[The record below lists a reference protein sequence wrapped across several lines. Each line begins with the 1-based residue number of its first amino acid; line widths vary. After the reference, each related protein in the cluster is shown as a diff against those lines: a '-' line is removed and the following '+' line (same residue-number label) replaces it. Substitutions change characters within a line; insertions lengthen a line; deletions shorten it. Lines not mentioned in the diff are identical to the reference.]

1 MAVSK
6 PRTISRDDLIA
17 GIAALPIGVVA
28 GVTGVGGGEYRA
40 PVLLSLLRNVR
51 YTIAGNL
58 LAGVLVG
65 ISTALLRGAFV
76 QPLDTMLLAAT
87 MVVGSLP
94 GAYGGAILARRT
106 PSKWLKGLLAGILAI
121 TALRLLLFESP
132 TPGSF
137 EFGPEQALLGLG
149 VGLGIGLISGLLGV
163 AGGEYRIPALILIFG
178 LPSIV
183 AGTIS
188 SLVSLP
194 QQLVGFWKHRQM
206 GQATRKTLRLAV
218 IMGVVGIAGVGLG
231 VALLQRTTNA
241 TVTKILASLMLL
253 AAAQIAWEIR
263 SPDVA
268 EESAMR
274 PASSSRDSEPRP
286 PSAG

>member
-6 PRTISRDDLIA
+6 ARTISRDDLIA

-87 MVVGSLP
+87 MIVGSLP
-94 GAYGGAILARRT
+94 GAYGGAILARHT

-137 EFGPEQALLGLG
+137 AFGPEQALLGLG

-268 EESAMR
+268 EESGTR
-274 PASSSRDSEPRP
+274 PGSSSRDPEP
-286 PSAG
+286 

>member
-1 MAVSK
+1 MALSK
-6 PRTISRDDLIA
+6 ARTISRDDLIA

-65 ISTALLRGAFV
+65 ISTALLRSAFV

-137 EFGPEQALLGLG
+137 AFGPEQALLGLG

-268 EESAMR
+268 EESGTR
-274 PASSSRDSEPRP
+274 PGSSSRDPEP
-286 PSAG
+286 

>member
-65 ISTALLRGAFV
+65 ISTALLRSAFV

-137 EFGPEQALLGLG
+137 AFGPEQALLGLG

-268 EESAMR
+268 EESGTR
-274 PASSSRDSEPRP
+274 PGSSSRDPEP
-286 PSAG
+286 

>member
-1 MAVSK
+1 MDVSK

-132 TPGSF
+132 TPGSVA
-137 EFGPEQALLGLG
+137 FGPEQALLGLG

-268 EESAMR
+268 EESGTR
-274 PASSSRDSEPRP
+274 PGSSSRDPEP
-286 PSAG
+286 

>member
-6 PRTISRDDLIA
+6 ARTISRDDLIA

-137 EFGPEQALLGLG
+137 AFGPEQALLGLG

-268 EESAMR
+268 EESGTR
-274 PASSSRDSEPRP
+274 PGSSSRDPEP
-286 PSAG
+286 

>member
-1 MAVSK
+1 
-6 PRTISRDDLIA
+6 
-17 GIAALPIGVVA
+17 
-28 GVTGVGGGEYRA
+28 RA

-65 ISTALLRGAFV
+65 ISTALLRSAFV

-137 EFGPEQALLGLG
+137 AFGPEQALLGLG

-163 AGGEYRIPALILIFG
+163 GDAPGLELPGPRTLGPLPQDEHGTLRQLDDPVFDRAEGELPQSSGGGRADHEQGSLRALAERLRLPLGRVDDLRLDPHPPFVCAALEPRTLLLQPLRLGWVARERDDFDDRMVFGGEDQREVVDPLET
-178 LPSIV
+178 PN
-183 AGTIS
+183 
-188 SLVSLP
+188 
-194 QQLVGFWKHRQM
+194 R
-206 GQATRKTLRLAV
+206 TREDH
-218 IMGVVGIAGVGLG
+218 
-231 VALLQRTTNA
+231 N
-241 TVTKILASLMLL
+241 
-253 AAAQIAWEIR
+253 
-263 SPDVA
+263 
-268 EESAMR
+268 
-274 PASSSRDSEPRP
+274 
-286 PSAG
+286 

>member
-65 ISTALLRGAFV
+65 ISTALLRSAFV

-132 TPGSF
+132 RPGPF
-137 EFGPEQALLGLG
+137 VFGPEQTLLGLG
-149 VGLGIGLISGLLGV
+149 VGLGLGLISGLLGV

-268 EESAMR
+268 EESGTR
-274 PASSSRDSEPRP
+274 PGSSSRDPEP
-286 PSAG
+286 

>member
-1 MAVSK
+1 MDVSK

-87 MVVGSLP
+87 MIVGSLP
-94 GAYGGAILARRT
+94 GAYGGAILARHT

-137 EFGPEQALLGLG
+137 AFGPEQALLGLG

-268 EESAMR
+268 EESGTR
-274 PASSSRDSEPRP
+274 PGSSSRDPEP
-286 PSAG
+286 

>member
-137 EFGPEQALLGLG
+137 AFGPEQALLGLG

-268 EESAMR
+268 EGSAMR
-274 PASSSRDSEPRP
+274 PASSSRDPEP
-286 PSAG
+286 

>member
-6 PRTISRDDLIA
+6 ARTISRDDLIA

-137 EFGPEQALLGLG
+137 AFGPEQALLGLG

-206 GQATRKTLRLAV
+206 GQAPRRTLRLAV

-263 SPDVA
+263 SPDVM
-268 EESAMR
+268 EESGTR
-274 PASSSRDSEPRP
+274 PGSSSRDPEP
-286 PSAG
+286 

>member
-1 MAVSK
+1 MALSK
-6 PRTISRDDLIA
+6 ARTISRDDLIA

-94 GAYGGAILARRT
+94 GAYGGAILARHT

-137 EFGPEQALLGLG
+137 AFGPEQALLGLG

-268 EESAMR
+268 EESGTR
-274 PASSSRDSEPRP
+274 PGSSSRDPEP
-286 PSAG
+286 

>member
-1 MAVSK
+1 MDVSK

-137 EFGPEQALLGLG
+137 AFGPEQALLGLG

-194 QQLVGFWKHRQM
+194 QQLFGFWKHRQM

-268 EESAMR
+268 EESGTR
-274 PASSSRDSEPRP
+274 PGSSSRDPEP
-286 PSAG
+286 

>member
-1 MAVSK
+1 MDVSK

-94 GAYGGAILARRT
+94 GAYGGAILARHT

-137 EFGPEQALLGLG
+137 AFGPEQALLGLG

-268 EESAMR
+268 EESGTR
-274 PASSSRDSEPRP
+274 PGSSSRDPEP
-286 PSAG
+286 

>member
-6 PRTISRDDLIA
+6 ARTISRDDLIA

-137 EFGPEQALLGLG
+137 AFGPEQALLGLG

-206 GQATRKTLRLAV
+206 GQAPRRTLRLAV

-274 PASSSRDSEPRP
+274 PTSSSRDPEP
-286 PSAG
+286 

>member
-6 PRTISRDDLIA
+6 ARTISRDDLIA

-65 ISTALLRGAFV
+65 ISTALLRSAFV

-137 EFGPEQALLGLG
+137 AFGPEQALLGLG

-268 EESAMR
+268 EESGTR
-274 PASSSRDSEPRP
+274 PGSSSRDPEP
-286 PSAG
+286 

>member
-1 MAVSK
+1 MTTVSK

-87 MVVGSLP
+87 MIVGSLP

-106 PSKWLKGLLAGILAI
+106 PSRWLKGLLAGILAI

-132 TPGSF
+132 TPGSVA
-137 EFGPEQALLGLG
+137 FGPEQALLGLG

-268 EESAMR
+268 EESGTR
-274 PASSSRDSEPRP
+274 PGSSSRDPEP
-286 PSAG
+286 

>member
-1 MAVSK
+1 MTTVSK

-65 ISTALLRGAFV
+65 ISTTLLRGAFV

-87 MVVGSLP
+87 MIVGSLP
-94 GAYGGAILARRT
+94 GAYGGAILARHT

-132 TPGSF
+132 TPGLF

-149 VGLGIGLISGLLGV
+149 VGLGIGVISGLLGV

-206 GQATRKTLRLAV
+206 GQAPRRTLRLAV

-268 EESAMR
+268 EGSAMR
-274 PASSSRDSEPRP
+274 PTSSSRDPEP
-286 PSAG
+286 

>member
-1 MAVSK
+1 MALSK
-6 PRTISRDDLIA
+6 ARTISRDDLIA

-137 EFGPEQALLGLG
+137 AFGPEQALLGLG

-268 EESAMR
+268 EESGTR
-274 PASSSRDSEPRP
+274 PGSSSRDPEP
-286 PSAG
+286 

>member
-1 MAVSK
+1 MTTVSN
-6 PRTISRDDLIA
+6 PRKSSRDDLLA
-17 GIAALPIGVVA
+17 AAAALPIGIVA

-51 YTIAGNL
+51 WTITGNL

-65 ISTALLRGAFV
+65 LSTALLRGAFV
-76 QPLDTMLLAAT
+76 QPFDTMLLAAT
-87 MVVGSLP
+87 MIVGSLP
-94 GAYGGAILARRT
+94 GAYGGAVLARSM
-106 PSKWLKGLLAGILAI
+106 PSKWLKAFLAAILVA

-137 EFGPEQALLGLG
+137 QFGPEQAILGVT
-149 VGLGIGLISGLLGV
+149 VGLGIGLVSGLLGV

-178 LPSIV
+178 LPSIA

-194 QQLVGFWKHRQM
+194 QQMVGFLKHRQM

-218 IMGVVGIAGVGLG
+218 IMGVAGIAGVGLG
-231 VALLQRTTNA
+231 VALLQRTTNE
-241 TVTKILASLMLL
+241 TVTKFLAFLMLL
-253 AAAQIAWEIR
+253 AAARIAWEIR
-263 SPDVA
+263 TPDVT
-268 EESAMR
+268 EESTPSAT
-274 PASSSRDSEPRP
+274 SSSQDLGP
-286 PSAG
+286 

>member
-1 MAVSK
+1 MTTVSK

-65 ISTALLRGAFV
+65 ISTTLLRGAFV

-87 MVVGSLP
+87 MIVGSLP
-94 GAYGGAILARRT
+94 GAYGGAILARHT

-132 TPGSF
+132 TPGLF

-206 GQATRKTLRLAV
+206 GQAPRRTLRLAV

-268 EESAMR
+268 EGSAMR
-274 PASSSRDSEPRP
+274 PASSSRDPEP
-286 PSAG
+286 

>member
-1 MAVSK
+1 MDVSK

-106 PSKWLKGLLAGILAI
+106 PSRWLKGRLAGIL
-121 TALRLLLFESP
+121 
-132 TPGSF
+132 
-137 EFGPEQALLGLG
+137 
-149 VGLGIGLISGLLGV
+149 
-163 AGGEYRIPALILIFG
+163 
-178 LPSIV
+178 
-183 AGTIS
+183 
-188 SLVSLP
+188 
-194 QQLVGFWKHRQM
+194 
-206 GQATRKTLRLAV
+206 
-218 IMGVVGIAGVGLG
+218 GVVGIAGVGLG

-263 SPDVA
+263 SPDVM
-268 EESAMR
+268 EESGTR
-274 PASSSRDSEPRP
+274 PGSSSRDPEPYAPFRRMSTGHFASLTIRSSTGPRANFRSP
-286 PSAG
+286 PVEVARIMSKEASALSRRASDSHRAERL

>member
-1 MAVSK
+1 MALSK
-6 PRTISRDDLIA
+6 ARTISRDDLIA

-87 MVVGSLP
+87 MIVGSLP
-94 GAYGGAILARRT
+94 GAYGGAILARHT

-137 EFGPEQALLGLG
+137 AFGPEQALLGLG

-268 EESAMR
+268 EESGTR
-274 PASSSRDSEPRP
+274 PGSSSRDPEP
-286 PSAG
+286 

>member
-1 MAVSK
+1 MTTVSK

-137 EFGPEQALLGLG
+137 AFGPEQALLGLG

-268 EESAMR
+268 EESGTR
-274 PASSSRDSEPRP
+274 PGSSSRDPEP
-286 PSAG
+286 

>member
-137 EFGPEQALLGLG
+137 AFGPEQPLLGLG

-268 EESAMR
+268 EESGTR
-274 PASSSRDSEPRP
+274 PGSSSRDPEP
-286 PSAG
+286 